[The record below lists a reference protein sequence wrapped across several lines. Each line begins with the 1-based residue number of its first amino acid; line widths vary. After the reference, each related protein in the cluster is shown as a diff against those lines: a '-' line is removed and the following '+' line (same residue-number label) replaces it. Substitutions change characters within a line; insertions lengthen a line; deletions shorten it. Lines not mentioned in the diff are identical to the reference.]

1 MPTPASPK
9 PKTDAEKLAEATAL
23 IVAGAELEKEAR
35 RPSAQAA
42 ADLLTGA
49 EGLAFLNALKSAATA
64 NVDDLTTPIGQRGG
78 EGTKQMLERLVT
90 QIEGASA
97 GVVARLSTLQPSV
110 PVPAPAED

>member
-1 MPTPASPK
+1 MPQIT
-9 PKTDAEKLAEATAL
+9 PKTDAEKLAEAAAL
-23 IVAGAELEKEAR
+23 TLAGAELEKEAR

-49 EGLAFLNALKSAATA
+49 EGLAFLNALKLAATA

-110 PVPAPAED
+110 PAPAPSTEGQG

>member
-1 MPTPASPK
+1 MAQTP
-9 PKTDAEKLAEATAL
+9 PKTDAEKLAEAMAL
-23 IVAGAELEKEAR
+23 TLAGSEMEKEAR

-49 EGLAFLNALKSAATA
+49 EGLAFLDALKTLAGA
-64 NVDDLTTPIGQRGG
+64 NVDDLTTPLGQRGG

-110 PVPAPAED
+110 QAPAPAQD

>member
-1 MPTPASPK
+1 MPQTT
-9 PKTDAEKLAEATAL
+9 PKTDAEKLAEAVAL
-23 IVAGAELEKEAR
+23 TLAGSELEKEAR

-49 EGLAFLNALKSAATA
+49 EGLAFLDALKTAATA
-64 NVDDLTTPIGQRGG
+64 NVDDLTTPLGQRGG

-90 QIEGASA
+90 QVEGASA

-110 PVPAPAED
+110 PVPAPSAEGQG

>member
-1 MPTPASPK
+1 MAQTT

-49 EGLAFLNALKSAATA
+49 EGLAFLDALKTLAAA
-64 NVDDLTTPIGQRGG
+64 NVDDLTTPLGQRGG
-78 EGTKQMLERLVT
+78 EGTKQMLERLVI
-90 QIEGASA
+90 QIESASA

-110 PVPAPAED
+110 PAPAEGPST

>member
-1 MPTPASPK
+1 MAQTT
-9 PKTDAEKLAEATAL
+9 PKTDAEKLAEAAAL
-23 IVAGAELEKEAR
+23 TLAGSELEKEGR

-49 EGLAFLNALKSAATA
+49 EGLAFLNALKSLAAA
-64 NVDDLTTPIGQRGG
+64 NVDDLTTPLGQRGG

-110 PVPAPAED
+110 PTPTPAQD

>member
-1 MPTPASPK
+1 MPETT

-49 EGLAFLNALKSAATA
+49 EGLAFLNALKTAATA
-64 NVDDLTTPIGQRGG
+64 NVDSLTTPIGQRGG

-110 PVPAPAED
+110 PAEAPAQD

>member
-1 MPTPASPK
+1 MSQTT

-49 EGLAFLNALKSAATA
+49 EGLVFLDALKTLAAA

-78 EGTKQMLERLVT
+78 EGTRQMLERLVT
-90 QIEGASA
+90 QIESASA
-97 GVVARLSTLQPSV
+97 GVVARLSTLQPSM
-110 PVPAPAED
+110 PVPAPAQD

>member
-1 MPTPASPK
+1 MPTPASPH
-9 PKTDAEKLAEATAL
+9 PTTDAEKLAEAPAL
-23 IVAGAELEKEAR
+23 IVAGAALEKEAR